1 MAKYGF
7 GSVNSTF
14 NTKNDFSLKGIIN
27 NAQNVQIGRVTDII
41 LEGDDY
47 KQIGSIRFVGV
58 DTTPNDISNI
68 NPQANLMTA
77 KPLLPNIKNYPLV
90 NELVLIFRLPDIGI
104 KATTASK
111 SLYYINIL
119 SLWNHPHHNALPFL
133 EGNLQPTQQKSYS
146 QVELGSSVVTT
157 NQPTKIFLGKTF
169 KEKNTVNPL
178 LPFEGDVIY
187 EGRWGNSI
195 RFGSTVQNKPNDW
208 SKTGNDG
215 DPILILR
222 NGQGPDKGNGYQYI
236 TEDINTD
243 LGSIYFGSTQ
253 QIPLKASSTDY
264 TSYTS
269 YIPKTPNEYD
279 GKQILV
285 NSGRLVFN
293 STTDHIMLS
302 SALTISFNAVKGF
315 NFDTNTNFVVQ
326 SRQIKLGSK
335 LATEP
340 LLLGNQTVNL
350 LNQLITNL
358 SGFMTICSTVIS
370 TPPGTPLIQLNIAA
384 SQVNSSLL
392 ALQANLESLKSKSNY
407 TI

>member
-14 NTKNDFSLKGIIN
+14 NTKNDFSLKGILN
-27 NAQNVQIGRVTDII
+27 LFQNIQIGRVTDII

-47 KQIGSIRFVGV
+47 KSIGSIRFVGV
-58 DTTPNDISNI
+58 DTTPSDISNI
-68 NPQANLMTA
+68 NPQANLMKA

-111 SLYYINIL
+111 SLYYLNIL

-146 QVELGSSVVTT
+146 QVELGSPVITT

-169 KEKNTVNPL
+169 KEKNTINPL

-195 RFGSTVQNKPNDW
+195 RFGSTVQNKPNNW
-208 SKTGNDG
+208 STTGNNG

-222 NGQGPDKGNGYQYI
+222 NGQGPDKGNGYEYI

-253 QIPLKASSTDY
+253 QIPLEASST
-264 TSYTS
+264 SYVS
-269 YIPKTPNEYD
+269 YKTNPPTIPNQYE
-279 GKQILV
+279 GKQIIV

-293 STTDHIMLS
+293 SNEDHILLS
-302 SALTISFNAVKGF
+302 SNKSVNLNAVESI
-315 NFDTNTNFVVQ
+315 NIDTPTTVIQ
-326 SRQIKLGSK
+326 SNNVYLGSK
-335 LATEP
+335 NANEP
-340 LLLGNQTVNL
+340 LLLGNQTINL

-358 SGFMTICSTVIS
+358 SGFMTVCSTVVS

-384 SQVNSSLL
+384 TQVNSSLS
-392 ALQANLESLKSKSNY
+392 ALQANLESLKSKYNY
-407 TI
+407 TV